1 LGKEIDKAAYGR
13 RNPLEAD
20 RNGRLFQ
27 SVYTDR
33 RLGRRL
39 STETVA
45 RSAIHRGSDV
55 SSTAEFGKTGCQA
68 CPQRAQIATEI
79 EAQRRAD
86 RHVGAPLQEHL
97 ASRPKQANHPVSA
110 RVPRSSGKALESS
123 TKTLAISA
131 PFSLLDTNKLAL
143 GNLNDCRAGSN
154 FLIH

>member
-1 LGKEIDKAAYGR
+1 MAGYFNPFIQTADWVAVYPLKPWPAA
-13 RNPLEAD
+13 P
-20 RNGRLFQ
+20 
-27 SVYTDR
+27 S
-33 RLGRRL
+33 
-39 STETVA
+39 TVA
-45 RSAIHRGSDV
+45 PMSV
-55 SSTAEFGKTGCQA
+55 KTGCQA

-123 TKTLAISA
+123 TKTLAICA

-143 GNLNDCRAGSN
+143 GNLNDCRAGAN